1 MRIKHFYI
9 TLLCLIHLRMIG
21 QINPNNIEIVRDAY
35 GVPHIFTKTD
45 AELAYGL
52 AWAHAEDDFET
63 IQQAYLAG
71 NALLSDVLGKKGYGI
86 DFVTQFIGSERLFD
100 EKYKKEISPE
110 YKLVLEAYSQ
120 GINRYAQLHPKKVL
134 SKKLFPVT
142 PKKMFLYAQLQLFV
156 SSRGDYWIK
165 NILGN
170 KLIYKPVKEDE
181 KGSNTF
187 GFNSSKTKDGN
198 TYLAINTHQ
207 PLDGPTSWYEAHLC
221 SEEGTDI
228 IGALFAGSPSILIG
242 ANKNIAWAH
251 TVNKPDK
258 TDVFKLEMHPKKK
271 KLYRVDDQYLKL
283 KKHKAKLIVK
293 FLGIPLKI
301 NKKYFESIYGPT
313 LKNDTGYYAV
323 RTPSLF
329 EAKALEQWW
338 RMNKAESF
346 SEFYKLLKMKGLP
359 GYSIGYAD
367 KNDTLF
373 YISNGLI
380 PKRAPG
386 YDWANV
392 VPGNTKKTLWTTTYD
407 IEELPQVIQP
417 RSGYFYNANHSP
429 FRSSDSLDNP
439 NEALFSKNMG
449 FETYDNN
456 RSTRLKQLIDQ
467 HEKVDY
473 DDFKEIKYDHQFPKP
488 FRYSWMNIDSL
499 FGMAPENYPK
509 VESVLKQIQN
519 WDRRASA
526 DSYGAGA
533 YGILYF
539 KLGKYYREL
548 PEPKVFTKN
557 ILYKAL
563 LETQDHMIEHFGKTE
578 VKLGTYQKLV
588 RGDKELAVF
597 GLPDVITSMGSVPYK
612 DGKSKVIKG
621 ESYIELVKFTPEGVE
636 IESVISYG
644 SSDDPDSKHY
654 SDQME
659 LYTRFK
665 TKKMTFDKESIYKN
679 AKHIYHPK

>member
-1 MRIKHFYI
+1 M
-9 TLLCLIHLRMIG
+9 
-21 QINPNNIEIVRDAY
+21 
-35 GVPHIFTKTD
+35 
-45 AELAYGL
+45 
-52 AWAHAEDDFET
+52 
-63 IQQAYLAG
+63 
-71 NALLSDVLGKKGYGI
+71 
-86 DFVTQFIGSERLFD
+86 
-100 EKYKKEISPE
+100 
-110 YKLVLEAYSQ
+110 
-120 GINRYAQLHPKKVL
+120 
-134 SKKLFPVT
+134 
-142 PKKMFLYAQLQLFV
+142 
-156 SSRGDYWIK
+156 
-165 NILGN
+165 
-170 KLIYKPVKEDE
+170 
-181 KGSNTF
+181 
-187 GFNSSKTKDGN
+187 
-198 TYLAINTHQ
+198 
-207 PLDGPTSWYEAHLC
+207 
-221 SEEGTDI
+221 
-228 IGALFAGSPSILIG
+228 
-242 ANKNIAWAH
+242 
-251 TVNKPDK
+251 
-258 TDVFKLEMHPKKK
+258 
-271 KLYRVDDQYLKL
+271 
-283 KKHKAKLIVK
+283 
-293 FLGIPLKI
+293 
-301 NKKYFESIYGPT
+301 
-313 LKNDTGYYAV
+313 
-323 RTPSLF
+323 
-329 EAKALEQWW
+329 
-338 RMNKAESF
+338 
-346 SEFYKLLKMKGLP
+346 
-359 GYSIGYAD
+359 
-367 KNDTLF
+367 
-373 YISNGLI
+373 
-380 PKRAPG
+380 
-386 YDWANV
+386 

-429 FRSSDSLDNP
+429 FKSSDSLNNP

-539 KLGKYYREL
+539 KLGKYFREL

-597 GLPDVITSMGSVPYK
+597 GLPDVITSMGSVPFK

-621 ESYIELVKFTPEGVE
+621 ESYIELVKFAPEGVE